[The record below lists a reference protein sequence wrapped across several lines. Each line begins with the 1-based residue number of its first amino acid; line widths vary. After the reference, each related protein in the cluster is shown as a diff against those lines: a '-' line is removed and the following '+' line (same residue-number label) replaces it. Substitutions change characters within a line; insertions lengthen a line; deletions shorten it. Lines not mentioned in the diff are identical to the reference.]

1 MSHRED
7 QGLRGW
13 LEALRAEYWRRTDE
27 TEAGGADGP
36 PYLLFEVAGRR
47 FAVDAGSCRGVV
59 RHPGAVRLPGVPP
72 YVLGVAG
79 VRGEVVSVVDL
90 QEFLGI
96 PGDRPPGPGYL
107 VLMADEAMRASFWVD
122 RIVDVVPV
130 DPGAVRPVEG
140 GLGGAAER
148 VLAGELD
155 TRPATLV
162 LDARALVRETA
173 VPGELEDR
181 N

>member
-1 MSHRED
+1 MSSRDE

-13 LEALRAEYWRRTDE
+13 LESLRAEYWRRTDE
-27 TEAGGADGP
+27 NEAGADGP

-47 FAVDAGSCRGVV
+47 FAVEAGSCRGVV
-59 RHPGAVRLPGVPP
+59 RHPGVARLPGVPP
-72 YVLGVAG
+72 FVLGVAG

-90 QEFLGI
+90 REFLGI
-96 PGDRPPGPGYL
+96 PGEPPAGPGYL
-107 VLMADEAMRASFWVD
+107 VLLADETMKASFRVD
-122 RIVDVVPV
+122 RIVDVVPL

-140 GLGGAAER
+140 GAAGAAQR
-148 VLAGELD
+148 VLVGELD

-173 VPGELEDR
+173 VPGEPGTG